1 MYLIY
6 PIALSIHYLIDVA
19 ALKLLSDSYDYKK
32 IMINVFFIAFLAL
45 FFIFPKEVIVKPDF
59 NYIYILIFSANI
71 LFGLYIWHKAI
82 RANTNLGQL
91 DGIAIAIYLPLLTL
105 GSALV
110 FKQKLKTVNMIGIFT
125 LAIGAYLTLK

>member
-45 FFIFPKEVIVKPDF
+45 FFIFPKEVIVKPNF

-71 LFGLYIWHKAI
+71 LFGLYIWYKAI
-82 RANTNLGQL
+82 KAKTNLGEL
-91 DGIAIAIYLPLLTL
+91 EGIAIAIYLPLLTL